1 MSETPLTYIDRRQ
14 LIDKLVL
21 DRTTAETVGK
31 VDRLWLDLNSHQVA
45 GMTCKSGWLGRQ
57 KHTFAWG
64 QIHAIGEDSLIVNAP
79 EGAPLEKL
87 ESWETLVGH
96 QLWTDGGNRAGTIV
110 DYRFEIAT
118 GNVLEYLFTPEG
130 GGRLTEGTYRL
141 PVSAVVSV
149 GSKRI
154 IARESAV
161 LDAPQDEPGAT
172 NLLDR
177 AAEFLKEDYVK
188 TRQHLAQ
195 LQQGSQE
202 LSDRLQEKLPQL
214 RSEDSPPSDNAATS
228 DAESLETKSLP
239 PASPSPNV
247 PLENPHGEG

>member
-1 MSETPLTYIDRRQ
+1 MSETPLTCIDRCQ

-21 DRTTAETVGK
+21 DRTTTETVGK
-31 VDRLWLDLNSHQVA
+31 VDRLWLDINTHQVA
-45 GMTCKSGWLGRQ
+45 GMTCKSGLLGRQ
-57 KHTFAWG
+57 KHAFAWG
-64 QIHAIGEDSLIVNAP
+64 QIHAIGEDSLIVNAS

-87 ESWETLVGH
+87 ESWESLVGH

-118 GNVLEYLFTPEG
+118 GNVLEYLFIPEG
-130 GGRLTEGTYRL
+130 GGRRTEGTYRL

-149 GSKRI
+149 GSKRV

-161 LDAPQDEPGAT
+161 LDAPQDEPGVT
-172 NLLDR
+172 NLFDR

-195 LQQGSQE
+195 FQKGSQE
-202 LSDRLQEKLPQL
+202 LTDRLQETLPL
-214 RSEDSPPSDNAATS
+214 PHAEESPPSDNATLA
-228 DAESLETKSLP
+228 DAKSPETKSLP
-239 PASPSPNV
+239 PVSPSPSV
-247 PLENPHGEG
+247 PVEKPHGDG